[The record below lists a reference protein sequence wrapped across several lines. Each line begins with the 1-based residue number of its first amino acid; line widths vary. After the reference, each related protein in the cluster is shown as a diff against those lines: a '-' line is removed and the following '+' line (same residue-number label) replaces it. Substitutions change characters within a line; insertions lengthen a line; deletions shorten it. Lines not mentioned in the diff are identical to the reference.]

1 MKISLLGIDDKLQ
14 QSIALVFKHRTENA
28 VEITAEDSADITI
41 IDLDQEDSLQCYRSA
56 LQRRPA
62 LKAIGFTAKP
72 ELAVDGIVILN
83 KPMSA
88 NLLLDA
94 VQKVSG
100 NALPK
105 TRMKVGSAASSLGKR
120 IGTQK
125 KVVETQVTKPAGSKL
140 TDSKFTDSSI
150 SYFNPD
156 DYLLGTI
163 MRAVN
168 ESRQKDV
175 VISISFYG
183 DRVIVVDDSSKIIKT
198 NLSSSQVRAFSV
210 SAINEHGVESA
221 MGGLGKPVVER
232 LWRADAKTRF
242 ADITLSMP
250 QEIFMWKLGANTSRG
265 RLPENVNPDHLI
277 ELRRWPNLTR
287 FNYSDDDMRIIA
299 YWMRQPSCLRH
310 LVESLGISE
319 QLVFRMYT
327 AAYAASLTHEPKPEA
342 AATAVAVAEHR
353 ERGLLSSILKRL
365 TQRKTAGQMQ
375 GAAA

>member
-1 MKISLLGIDDKLQ
+1 MKIALLGMDDKLQ

-28 VEITAEDSADITI
+28 VEMTDEESADIAI
-41 IDLDQEDSLQCYRSA
+41 VDLDQEDSLQYYRSA
-56 LQRRPA
+56 FQRRPG

-72 ELAVDGIVILN
+72 GLVVEGIVILN

-100 NALPK
+100 STLSK

-125 KVVETQVTKPAGSKL
+125 KAVETQVARPTER
-140 TDSKFTDSSI
+140 I
-150 SYFNPD
+150 VSYFNPD

-175 VISISFYG
+175 VIAISFYG

-210 SAINEHGVESA
+210 SAINEHGGESA
-221 MGGLGKPVVER
+221 MGGLGKPLVER
-232 LWRADAKTRF
+232 LWRVDAKTRF
-242 ADITLSMP
+242 SDITLSMP

-265 RLPENVNPDHLI
+265 RLPENVNPDHPV

-287 FNYSDDDMRIIA
+287 FSYSDDDMRIIA
-299 YWMRQPSCLRH
+299 YWMRQPSSLRS
-310 LVESLGISE
+310 LVESLDTSE
-319 QLVFRMYT
+319 QLVYRMFT

-342 AATAVAVAEHR
+342 VAAVAVVAEHQ

-365 TQRKTAGQMQ
+365 TQRKTTGQPQ